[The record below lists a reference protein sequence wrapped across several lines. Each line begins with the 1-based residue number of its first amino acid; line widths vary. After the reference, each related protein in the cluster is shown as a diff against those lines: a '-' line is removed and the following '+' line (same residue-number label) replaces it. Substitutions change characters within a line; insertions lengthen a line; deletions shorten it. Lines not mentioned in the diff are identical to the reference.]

1 MNDGNLKRDDY
12 SYEDTNMLLS
22 AVTSTIRSAPPVD
35 RPQTLLG
42 EDDYRSLSSRLHH
55 KMRDSL
61 SQAERSRADS
71 HTSYASTL
79 RIGSEI
85 SPLGTEFGGSEYGED
100 TRSDMKSDMEFGSEA
115 GRSRI
120 GSEMSRGAR
129 EEAAACGSSMGGG
142 SVAAHSSIGGGS
154 VAARSSMGGGSV
166 AARSSIGGESVAAR
180 SSISSLD
187 ATDCSH
193 VSALDGAEDM
203 LRYHSSHGSGS
214 SVDGTV
220 SKLNALGA
228 GKKDVGKATSGE
240 TQEGDSEG
248 EEADSIAFLG
258 STFFESLE
266 GWLQKLIK
274 RTSSTELAAGL
285 SKNTSATIARSVVT
299 VKLLKA
305 LEKLGEEAANTIQL
319 HCTLYTPYPLSKS
332 LFSSL
337 VPFPP

>member
-35 RPQTLLG
+35 HPQTLLG
-42 EDDYRSLSSRLHH
+42 EDDYRSLSSRLHR

-100 TRSDMKSDMEFGSEA
+100 MRSDMKSDMKSDMEFGSEA

-120 GSEMSRGAR
+120 GSEMSRGVR
-129 EEAAACGSSMGGG
+129 EEAAARG
-142 SVAAHSSIGGGS
+142 
-154 VAARSSMGGGSV
+154 SSMGGGSV